1 MKRSVFFSYTFKKTL
16 KGVLLPTFKNLSLP
30 NEVLENLNSLG
41 YSVPTPIQEAT
52 IPLIREGEDI
62 IAQAKTGSGKTL
74 AFSLPLILKL
84 DEKEQ
89 SPQALIIAPT
99 RELCEQI
106 AGEIQKLARYKS
118 DVKVVTLYGG
128 TSLTKQ
134 VASLEK
140 GADIL
145 VGTPGRLLDHFSRKT
160 MHLEKIKTLILD
172 EADRML
178 DMGFADDILKLVSN
192 LPKQRQSLLF
202 SATYPEKID
211 KLTSTI
217 LKNPIEV
224 NLQSSETKVDIE
236 EFVYRVEDKDKA
248 LLSTLKH
255 FQSSL
260 AIIFCNTKAKT
271 VEVSEWLN
279 EKGFDIATLNG
290 DLEQYERQEMLL
302 QFANGSLPLL
312 VATDLAARG
321 LDIEGVDLVI
331 NYDTP
336 MKEEIYTHRIGR
348 TGRADKSGL
357 AVTLCDEYGLR
368 KLSEIKPNLKVDAI
382 DTLKPNKN
390 FYMQGEVG
398 TLCIDGGKKK
408 KVRAGDILG
417 TLCKDI
423 GIDNKHIGKI
433 NIYATHSYVAIDKS
447 VIKKAFN
454 GLKNGKIKGKRL
466 RVWWL

>member
-16 KGVLLPTFKNLSLP
+16 KGVLLPTFQNLSLP

-145 VGTPGRLLDHFSRKT
+145 VGTPGRLLDHFSRET
-160 MHLEKIKTLILD
+160 IQLEKIKTLILD

-211 KLTSTI
+211 RLTSTI
-217 LKNPIEV
+217 LKNPIEI
-224 NLQSSETKVDIE
+224 NLQSSETKADIE
-236 EFVYRVEDKDKA
+236 EFVYRVDDKDKA
-248 LLSTLKH
+248 LLTTLKH
-255 FQSSL
+255 FQPSL
-260 AIIFCNTKAKT
+260 AILFCNTKAKT

-279 EKGFDIATLNG
+279 EKGFDVATLNG

-368 KLSEIKPNLKVDAI
+368 KLSEIKPNLKVDSI
-382 DTLKPNKN
+382 NTLKPNKN
-390 FYMQGEVG
+390 FYMQGEVA

>member
-1 MKRSVFFSYTFKKTL
+1 MILKELTLTTFQD
-16 KGVLLPTFKNLSLP
+16 LSLP
-30 NEVLENLNSLG
+30 TNLLENLTSLG
-41 YSVPTPIQEAT
+41 YKTPTPIQEQT
-52 IPLIREGEDI
+52 IPLLIENKDI

-74 AFSLPLILKL
+74 AFLLPLILKL
-84 DEKEQ
+84 DAEEHF
-89 SPQALIIAPT
+89 PQALIIAPT

-106 AGEIQKLARYKS
+106 AGEANKLARYKK
-118 DVKVVTLYGG
+118 DVKVITLYGG
-128 TSLTKQ
+128 TSLRTQ

-145 VGTPGRLLDHFSRKT
+145 IGTPGRLLDHFSRET
-160 MHLEKIKTLILD
+160 IHLGQIKTLILD

-192 LPKQRQSLLF
+192 LQKQRQSILF
-202 SATYPEKID
+202 SATYPENID
-211 KLTSTI
+211 KLTKVI
-217 LKNPIEV
+217 LRNPVEV
-224 NLQSSETKVDIE
+224 KIVSKEKEVAIE
-236 EFVYRVEDKDKA
+236 EFVYEVEDKDKA
-248 LLSTLKH
+248 LLTTLKH
-255 FQSSL
+255 FQPNL
-260 AIIFCNTKAKT
+260 ALIFCNTKVKT
-271 VEVSEWLN
+271 AEVSEMLN
-279 EKGFDIATLNG
+279 GQGFDVSTLNG

-302 QFANGSLPLL
+302 QFANGSLPVL

-321 LDIEGVDLVI
+321 LDIDGIDLVV

-336 MKEEIYTHRIGR
+336 MKTEDYTHRIGR

-368 KLSEIKPNLKVDAI
+368 KLSEIKPKLQTEKI
-382 DTLKPNKN
+382 STLNPNKN
-390 FYMQGEVG
+390 FYMQGEVA

-423 GIDNKHIGKI
+423 GIDNKDIGKI
-433 NIYATHSYVAIDKS
+433 NVYQRNSYVAIKKT

-454 GLKNGKIKGKRL
+454 GLKSGKIKGKNL
-466 RVWWL
+466 RVWWLD

>member
-1 MKRSVFFSYTFKKTL
+1 LNTFQNL
-16 KGVLLPTFKNLSLP
+16 LLPTDL
-30 NEVLENLNSLG
+30 LENLKSLS
-41 YSVPTPIQEAT
+41 YEVPTPIQVQS
-52 IPLIREGEDI
+52 IPLLRENKDL

-74 AFSLPLILKL
+74 AFLLPLILKL
-84 DEKEQ
+84 DAEEHF
-89 SPQALIIAPT
+89 PQALIIAPT

-106 AGEIQKLARYKS
+106 AGEANKLARYKK
-118 DVKVVTLYGG
+118 DVKIITLYGG
-128 TSLTKQ
+128 TSLRTQ

-145 VGTPGRLLDHFSRKT
+145 IGTPGRILDHFSRET
-160 MHLEKIKTLILD
+160 IHLGQIKTLILD

-192 LPKQRQSLLF
+192 LPKQRQSILF
-202 SATYPEKID
+202 SATYPENID
-211 KLTSTI
+211 KLTKVI

-224 NLQSSETKVDIE
+224 KIASKEKEVAIE
-236 EFVYRVEDKDKA
+236 EFVYEVEDKDKA
-248 LLSTLKH
+248 LLTTLKH
-255 FQSSL
+255 FQPTL
-260 AIIFCNTKAKT
+260 ALIFCNTKVKT
-271 VEVSEWLN
+271 AEVSEMLN
-279 EKGFDIATLNG
+279 NKGFDVATLNG

-302 QFANGSLPLL
+302 QFANGSLPVL

-321 LDIEGVDLVI
+321 LDIDAIDLII

-336 MKEEIYTHRIGR
+336 MKTEDYTHRIGR

-368 KLSEIKPNLKVDAI
+368 KLIEIKPKLKVEKI
-382 DTLKPNKN
+382 STLNPNKN
-390 FYMQGEVG
+390 FYMQGEVA

-423 GIDNKHIGKI
+423 GIKHKDIGKI
-433 NIYATHSYVAIDKS
+433 NVYQKNSYVAIKKT

-454 GLKNGKIKGKRL
+454 GLKNGKIKGKNL
-466 RVWWL
+466 RIWWLD